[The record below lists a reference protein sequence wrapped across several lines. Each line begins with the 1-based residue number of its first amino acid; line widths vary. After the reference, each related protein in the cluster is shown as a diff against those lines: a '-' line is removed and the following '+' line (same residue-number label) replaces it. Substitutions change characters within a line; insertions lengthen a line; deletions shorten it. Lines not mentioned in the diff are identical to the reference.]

1 MKEYDN
7 YVIYI
12 FNNVTDIFLNKNT
25 DRLWEYDNLVLKIG
39 FSKIKKWSRTEISFM
54 HIFRIFKNKI

>member
-1 MKEYDN
+1 MIKWWNKIIFFDIEVNFIKEYDD

-12 FNNVTDIFLNKNT
+12 FYNVKCILLNLNN

-39 FSKIKKWSRTEISFM
+39 FPKI
-54 HIFRIFKNKI
+54 

>member
-1 MKEYDN
+1 MEINFMKEYDN

-12 FNNVTDIFLNKNT
+12 FNNVKCIFLIKNI

-39 FSKIKKWSRTEISFM
+39 ISKT
-54 HIFRIFKNKI
+54 

>member
-1 MKEYDN
+1 MKEYDD

-12 FNNVTDIFLNKNT
+12 FNNVKYIFLTKNI

-39 FSKIKKWSRTEISFM
+39 FSKT
-54 HIFRIFKNKI
+54 

>member
-1 MKEYDN
+1 MKEYDD

-12 FNNVTDIFLNKNT
+12 FNNVKYIFLIKNI

-39 FSKIKKWSRTEISFM
+39 FSKT
-54 HIFRIFKNKI
+54 

>member
-1 MKEYDN
+1 MKEYDD

-12 FNNVTDIFLNKNT
+12 FNNVKHIFLNKNI

-39 FSKIKKWSRTEISFM
+39 FSKI
-54 HIFRIFKNKI
+54 